1 VTSLS
6 KEPVF
11 DFATRALHGDRDM
24 DLGTNVAPSLHQS
37 VTHFSTSGEDF
48 ALKASEPLN
57 DQFYA
62 RHGNPTSSRLA
73 RILAD
78 LERGESAM
86 IMSSGMGAIAT
97 TVLALVSSGD
107 HVIAQSNHY
116 IGTTNLLT
124 HVLPRFGVE
133 VTQVDQRNLEEFRQA
148 VRPNSKLIIVET
160 PVNPTMHLTDLAGV
174 AAIARDHGILTLCD
188 NTVAT
193 PFLQRP
199 LELGIDVCLHSATK
213 YIGGHHDLLAGA
225 VISTKSIVDRIWDMS
240 MTLGPIPAPFNAW
253 LALRGVRTLKLRMQ
267 QHCASTLTL
276 AEYLSTHPKIET
288 VNYPGLPAHPQYE
301 LARRQMTNF
310 GGLLSY
316 EVAGG
321 YEGGRRFIEALK
333 LPLNAGSLGG
343 IDSLVIQPAAMWG
356 GRLPDEVV
364 KSQGVR
370 PGLIRMAVGIE
381 DTADLLTDLKQA
393 LDHV

>member
-1 VTSLS
+1 MTSFS
-6 KEPVF
+6 NEPEYG
-11 DFATRALHGDRDM
+11 FATRALHVDRDM

-48 ALKASEPLN
+48 ALKSSEPLN

-62 RHGNPTSSRLA
+62 RHGNPTTSRLA
-73 RILAD
+73 RVLAD
-78 LERGESAM
+78 LEGGEAAM
-86 IMSSGMGAIAT
+86 IMSSGIGAIST

-107 HVIAQSNHY
+107 HVIAQTNHY

-133 VTQVDQRNLEEFRQA
+133 VTQVDQRNAEEFRRA

-160 PVNPTMHLTDLAGV
+160 PVNPTMHLTDLAAV
-174 AAIARDHGILTLCD
+174 AAIAREHGILTLCD

-193 PFLQRP
+193 PLLQRP
-199 LELGIDVCLHSATK
+199 LALGIDVALHSATK

-225 VISTKSIVDRIWDMS
+225 VVASKSIIDRVWDMS

-253 LALRGVRTLKLRMQ
+253 LGLRGVRTLKLRMQ
-267 QHCASTLTL
+267 QHCASAMAIAQLL
-276 AEYLSTHPKIET
+276 DSHPKIEK
-288 VNYPGLPAHPQYE
+288 VNYPGLPAHPQYD
-301 LARRQMTNF
+301 LAKRQMHDF

-321 YEGGRRFIEALK
+321 YDGGRRFIEALK

-343 IDSLVIQPAAMWG
+343 IDTLVIQPAAMWG
-356 GRLPDEVV
+356 GRLPEEIV
-364 KSQGVR
+364 KGQGVG

-381 DTADLLTDLKQA
+381 DTADLLQDLKQA